1 MRYLQIS
8 MTLIMMESQI
18 KVNFTLRPFKNGDQ
32 VALVENANNIK
43 IFNNVKDTFPHP
55 YTYAD
60 AIWWIEFCKENDKP
74 ATTFA
79 IDIDGQVIGAV
90 GIIIGSDI
98 QRVTA
103 EIGYW
108 LGENYW
114 GRGIAVE
121 ALKQMT
127 NYAFQ
132 TFPDLVRLWA
142 AVFEYNKSSMRV
154 LEKADYE
161 FEGIRKKAAIKN
173 GEVIDEYVYVK
184 FRE

>member
-1 MRYLQIS
+1 MSNNQ
-8 MTLIMMESQI
+8 T
-18 KVNFTLRPFKNGDQ
+18 KTNFTLRHFKNGDQ
-32 VALVENANNIK
+32 ESLIENANNIK
-43 IFNNVKDTFPHP
+43 IFNNVKDIFPHP

-60 AIWWIEFCKENDKP
+60 ASWWIEFCKETDKP

-79 IDIDGQVIGAV
+79 IDIEGEVIGAV
-90 GIIIGSDI
+90 GIIIGSDV

-108 LGENYW
+108 VGENYW
-114 GRGIAVE
+114 GKGIAVV

-127 NYAFQ
+127 EYVFQ
-132 TFPDLVRLWA
+132 NFPELERLWA
-142 AVFEYNKSSMRV
+142 AVFEYNKPSMRV
-154 LEKADYE
+154 LEKAGYE

-173 GEVIDEYVYVK
+173 GVVIGEYVYVK

>member
-1 MRYLQIS
+1 MSNNQTKI
-8 MTLIMMESQI
+8 T
-18 KVNFTLRPFKNGDQ
+18 FTLRHFKNGDQ
-32 VALVENANNIK
+32 ESLIENANNIK

-60 AIWWIEFCKENDKP
+60 ASWWIEFKKKTDKP
-74 ATTFA
+74 TDCFA
-79 IDIDGQVIGAV
+79 IDIDGKVIGAV
-90 GIIIGSDI
+90 GIIIGSDV

-114 GRGIAVE
+114 GKGIAPE

-127 NYAFQ
+127 NYAFE
-132 TFPDLVRLWA
+132 TFPEIVRLWA
-142 AVFEYNKSSMRV
+142 AVFEYNKPSMRV
-154 LEKADYE
+154 LEKAGYE
-161 FEGIRKKAAIKN
+161 LEGICRKGAIKN
-173 GEVIDEYVYVK
+173 DEVIDEYVYVK

>member
-1 MRYLQIS
+1 MSNNQ
-8 MTLIMMESQI
+8 T
-18 KVNFTLRPFKNGDQ
+18 KTNFILRHFKNGDQ
-32 VALVENANNIK
+32 ESLIENANNIK

-60 AIWWIEFCKENDKP
+60 ASWWIEFCKETDKL

-79 IDIDGQVIGAV
+79 IDVEGKVIGAV
-90 GIIIGSDI
+90 GIIIGSDV

-114 GRGIAVE
+114 GKGIAVE

-127 NYAFQ
+127 DYTFQ
-132 TFPDLVRLWA
+132 NFPDLVRLWA
-142 AVFEYNKSSMRV
+142 AVFEYNKPSMRV
-154 LEKADYE
+154 LEKAGYE

-173 GEVIDEYVYVK
+173 GVVIDEYVYVT
-184 FRE
+184 FRK

>member
-1 MRYLQIS
+1 MENILKV
-8 MTLIMMESQI
+8 LIMSND
-18 KVNFTLRPFKNGDQ
+18 KTKSTFTLRHFKDGDQ
-32 VALVENANNIK
+32 ESLVENANNIK

-60 AIWWIEFCKENDKP
+60 ASWWIEFCREIDKP

-79 IDIDGQVIGAV
+79 IDIDGTIAGAV
-90 GIIIGSDI
+90 GIIIGTDV

-114 GRGIAVE
+114 GKGIASE

-127 NYAFQ
+127 DYVFQ
-132 TFPDLVRLWA
+132 NFPDLVRLWA
-142 AVFEYNKSSMRV
+142 GVFEFNKPSMRV
-154 LEKADYE
+154 LEKAGYE
-161 FEGIRKKAAIKN
+161 FEGIRRKAAIKN
-173 GEVIDEYVYVK
+173 GVVIDEYVYVK

>member
-1 MRYLQIS
+1 MPNNQ
-8 MTLIMMESQI
+8 T
-18 KVNFTLRPFKNGDQ
+18 KTNFTLRHFRNGDQ
-32 VALVENANNIK
+32 ESLIENANSIK

-60 AIWWIEFCKENDKP
+60 ASWWIEFCKETDKP

-79 IDIDGQVIGAV
+79 IDMNGQVIGAV
-90 GIIIGSDI
+90 GIIIGFDI

-108 LGENYW
+108 LGEKYW
-114 GRGIAVE
+114 GKGIAVE

-127 NYAFQ
+127 DYVFQ
-132 TFPDLVRLWA
+132 NFPEIVRLWA
-142 AVFEYNKSSMRV
+142 AVFEYNKPSMRV
-154 LEKADYE
+154 LEKAGYE

-173 GEVIDEYVYVK
+173 GVVIDEYVYVK
-184 FRE
+184 FREYI

>member
-1 MRYLQIS
+1 MS
-8 MTLIMMESQI
+8 NNHT
-18 KVNFTLRPFKNGDQ
+18 NFTLRHFKNGDQ
-32 VALVENANNIK
+32 ESLVESANNIK

-60 AIWWIEFCKENDKP
+60 ASWWIEFCKETNQP

-90 GIIIGSDI
+90 GIIIGSDV

-108 LGENYW
+108 LGEKYW
-114 GRGIAVE
+114 GKGIAVE

-127 NYAFQ
+127 AYVFQ
-132 TFPDLVRLWA
+132 NFPEIIRLWA
-142 AVFEYNKSSMRV
+142 AVFEYNKPSIRV
-154 LEKADYE
+154 LEKAGYE

-173 GEVIDEYVYVK
+173 GVVIDEYVYVK

>member
-1 MRYLQIS
+1 MANILNVIIMS
-8 MTLIMMESQI
+8 NNKAKPTL
-18 KVNFTLRPFKNGDQ
+18 TLRHFKNGDQ
-32 VALVENANNIK
+32 ESLVENANNIK

-60 AIWWIEFCKENDKP
+60 ASWWIEFCKETNQP

-79 IDIDGQVIGAV
+79 IDIDEKVIGAV
-90 GIIIGSDI
+90 GIIIGNDV
-98 QRVTA
+98 QRVTS

-114 GRGIAVE
+114 GKGVATE

-127 NYAFQ
+127 DYAFQ
-132 TFPDLVRLWA
+132 NFPDLVRLWA
-142 AVFEYNKSSMRV
+142 AVFEYNKPSMRV
-154 LEKADYE
+154 LEKAGYE
-161 FEGIRKKAAIKN
+161 FEGIRKKATIKN
-173 GEVIDEYVYVK
+173 GVVIDEYVYVK

>member
-1 MRYLQIS
+1 MS
-8 MTLIMMESQI
+8 NKQI
-18 KVNFTLRPFKNGDQ
+18 KTNFRLRHFKNGDHES
-32 VALVENANNIK
+32 LIENANNIK

-55 YTYAD
+55 YTDAD
-60 AIWWIEFCKENDKP
+60 ANWWIEFCKGTDKP

-79 IDIDGQVIGAV
+79 IDVDEEVVGAV
-90 GIIIGSDI
+90 GIIIGTDV

-114 GRGIAVE
+114 GKGIAVE

-127 NYAFQ
+127 DYTFRS
-132 TFPDLVRLWA
+132 FPDLVRLWA
-142 AVFEYNKSSMRV
+142 AVFEYNKPSMRV
-154 LEKADYE
+154 LEKTGYE
-161 FEGIRKKAAIKN
+161 LEGIRKKGAIKN
-173 GEVIDEYVYVK
+173 GVVIDEYVYVK